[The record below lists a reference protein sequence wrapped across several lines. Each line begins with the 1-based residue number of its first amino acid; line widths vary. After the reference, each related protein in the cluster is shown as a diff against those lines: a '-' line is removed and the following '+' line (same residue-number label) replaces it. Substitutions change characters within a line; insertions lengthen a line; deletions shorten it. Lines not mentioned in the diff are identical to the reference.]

1 MRSVCWRHGP
11 AREDRRR
18 KLGKT
23 GTAQNRRAIMFRFVA
38 YATVNN
44 EPSRIAVAV
53 LVEHGEHGA
62 SAAVPIAK
70 AVIEAALRAEL
81 PSKAKPTN
89 APAPPQGQKLLLPPA
104 THTRGV
110 L

>member
-1 MRSVCWRHGP
+1 M
-11 AREDRRR
+11 
-18 KLGKT
+18 
-23 GTAQNRRAIMFRFVA
+23 A
-38 YATVNN
+38 YATINN
-44 EPSRIAVAV
+44 EPSKIAVAV

-81 PSKAKPTN
+81 PSGAKP
-89 APAPPQGQKLLLPPA
+89 APEPALPQGQKLLLPPA
-104 THTRGV
+104 TQARGV